1 MSLASE
7 VKALIEEIKAKQ
19 KDWLALSQKADDEKR
34 TLTADEKESLTT
46 GNKALSDLVDQK
58 VALETQIAD
67 QAELK
72 VQLDKLDDSEKARAE
87 AEQEATEKARS
98 SAQKDEGKDPPWATA
113 AIKALRSKS
122 YSVDDPY
129 KVEKSIKA
137 LFVEGTY
144 TDGGSAGDYFA
155 VPAGGGYP
163 PEFRREP
170 ALLVPQAVRPIQFF
184 NTIRQIPTTMPTETY
199 MVETLLGTDA
209 VEGQLDFIAEG
220 GAYSEDP
227 GYKYE
232 PTSSHVKD
240 IGTYYGVSRDI
251 LEDEPQMDALLRTR
265 FTQRMARRLDRAF
278 LKNDPTRSGG
288 APANEF
294 TGVLN
299 LTSIDTF
306 VKESDEPYQVAI
318 SRAIEG
324 INGPPVTGRAN
335 SGGQASADVVY
346 VTVPIYWAFSRQQDA
361 LGNFM
366 VSNGLREAPVLRVAG
381 VPVMQVQDL
390 PSGNILVMDREWVHI
405 RDRRSVEIYWM
416 DRVDTSGS
424 QSKPTGQRML
434 VGDARA
440 LITVR
445 RPAAVCL
452 ITGA

>member
-1 MSLASE
+1 MSLVSE
-7 VKALIEEIKAKQ
+7 RTTLTEEIKGKQ
-19 KDWLALSQKADDEKR
+19 TAWLALSAKADDDKQ
-34 TLTADEKESLTT
+34 TLTTEEKDQLTA
-46 GNKALSDLVDQK
+46 GNKALSELVDKK
-58 VALETQIAD
+58 VALDTQITD
-67 QAELK
+67 QNVLK
-72 VQLDKLDDSEKARAE
+72 AKLGAMTNEEK
-87 AEQEATEKARS
+87 EATEKARS
-98 SAQKDEGKDPPWATA
+98 SAPKDKDEESWAVKA
-113 AIKALRSKS
+113 YKALRSKS
-122 YSVDDPY
+122 YSIDEPY
-129 KVEKSIKA
+129 EVKKSIKA

-144 TDGGSAGDYFA
+144 TDGGAADDYFA
-155 VPAGGGYP
+155 VPATGGYP

-170 ALLVPQAVRPIQFF
+170 MMLVPQAVRPIQFF
-184 NTIRQIPTTMPTETY
+184 PTIRQIPTSMPTETY

-220 GAYSEDP
+220 GAYDEDP

-251 LEDEPQMDALLRTR
+251 LEDEPQMEELLRVR
-265 FTQRMARRLDRAF
+265 FAQRQARRLDRAF
-278 LKNDPTRSGG
+278 LKNDPTRGG
-288 APANEF
+288 TAVAANEF
-294 TGVLN
+294 TGILN
-299 LTSIDTF
+299 LTTIDTF
-306 VKESDEPYQVAI
+306 AKDGAEAFQVAI

-335 SGGQASADVVY
+335 SGGQAVADVIY

-366 VSNGLREAPVLRVAG
+366 VTNGLREAPVLRVAG
-381 VPVMQVQDL
+381 VPVMQLQDL
-390 PSGNILVMDREWVHI
+390 PAGNILVMDREWVHI

-416 DRVDTSGS
+416 DRVDTSGT

>member
-7 VKALIEEIKAKQ
+7 LIKLTEEIKTKQ
-19 KDWLALSQKADDEKR
+19 GPWLALSAKAADDTH
-34 TLTADEKESLTT
+34 TLTPEEKTQLTT
-46 GNKALSDLVDQK
+46 GNKELSALIDKKL
-58 VALETQIAD
+58 ALETQMTD
-67 QAELK
+67 QEVLK
-72 VQLDKLDDSEKARAE
+72 GKLGVDAAK
-87 AEQEATEKARS
+87 EQAAIEKARS
-98 SAQKDEGKDPPWATA
+98 SAPKDKDKNEESWAKGAYTA
-113 AIKALRSKS
+113 LKAKA
-122 YSVDDPY
+122 YSIDAPY
-129 KVEKSIKA
+129 TVNKSIKA

-144 TDGGSAGDYFA
+144 TDGGAADDYFA
-155 VPAGGGYP
+155 VPSTGGYP

-170 ALLVPQAVRPIQFF
+170 AMLVPQAVRPIQFF
-184 NTIRQIPTTMPTETY
+184 PTIRQIPTSMPTETF

-220 GAYSEDP
+220 GAYDEDP
-227 GYKYE
+227 GYRYE
-232 PTSSHVKD
+232 ATSSHVKD

-251 LEDEPQMDALLRTR
+251 LEDEPQMEELLRMR

-278 LKNDPTRSGG
+278 LKNDPTRGG
-288 APANEF
+288 TAVAANEF
-294 TGVLN
+294 TGILN
-299 LTSIDTF
+299 LTTIDTF
-306 VKESDEPYQVAI
+306 VKESDEAYQVAI

-335 SGGQASADVVY
+335 SGGQAMADVIY
-346 VTVPIYWAFSRQQDA
+346 VPVPIYWAFSRQQDA

-366 VSNGLREAPVLRVAG
+366 VTNGLREAPVLRVAG
-381 VPVMQVQDL
+381 VPVMQLQDL
-390 PSGNILVMDREWVHI
+390 PAGNILVMDREWVHI

-416 DRVDTSGS
+416 ERVDTSGS

-445 RPAAVCL
+445 RPAAICL

>member
-7 VKALIEEIKAKQ
+7 LATLIAAIKAQ
-19 KDWLALSQKADDEKR
+19 QIPWLALAAKADDDAQ
-34 TLTADEKESLTT
+34 TLTTEEQEQLMA
-46 GNKALSDLVDQK
+46 GNKALAEMIDKK

-67 QAELK
+67 QAALK
-72 VQLDKLDDSEKARAE
+72 GKLDGMTASEK
-87 AEQEATEKARS
+87 EATEKARS
-98 SAQKDEGKDPPWATA
+98 A
-113 AIKALRSKS
+113 APKEEKEEKESWTVNALKALKS
-122 YSVDDPY
+122 GANHTLENPYVVD
-129 KVEKSIKA
+129 KSIKA

-144 TDGGSAGDYFA
+144 TDGGAALDYFA
-155 VPAGGGYP
+155 VPTTGGYP

-170 ALLVPQAVRPIQFF
+170 MMLVPQAVRPIQFF
-184 NTIRQIPTTMPTETY
+184 NTIRQIPTMLPTETY
-199 MVETLLGTDA
+199 MVETLLGSDA

-220 GAYSEDP
+220 GVYDEDP

-251 LEDEPQMDALLRTR
+251 LEDEPQMEELLRMR

-278 LKNDPTRSGG
+278 LRNNPSRAG
-288 APANEF
+288 ATAANEF
-294 TGVLN
+294 TGILN
-299 LTSIDTF
+299 LSGIDTF
-306 VKESDEPYQVAI
+306 AKDGDESFQVAI

-335 SGGQASADVVY
+335 SGGQAMADVVY

-366 VSNGLREAPVLRVAG
+366 VTNGLREAPVLRVAG
-381 VPVMQVQDL
+381 VPVMQLQDL
-390 PSGNILVMDREWVHI
+390 PDGNILTMDREWVHI

-416 DRVDTSGS
+416 ERVDTSGS

>member
-7 VKALIEEIKAKQ
+7 LAALTEEIKAKTGP
-19 KDWLALSQKADDEKR
+19 WLKLSDKANDDKQ
-34 TLTADEKESLTT
+34 TITAEETAELVT
-46 GNKALSDLVDQK
+46 GNKNLTELVDK
-58 VALETQIAD
+58 RRALETQIAD
-67 QAELK
+67 HASLK
-72 VQLDKLDDSEKARAE
+72 AQLDTMTAAEK
-87 AEQEATEKARS
+87 EATEKARS
-98 SAQKDEGKDPPWATA
+98 SVPTDESKESWTKA
-113 AIKALRSKS
+113 AYKALKAKA
-122 YSVDDPY
+122 YSIEDPY

-137 LFVEGTY
+137 LFVEGVY
-144 TDGGSAGDYFA
+144 TDGGSALDYFA
-155 VPAGGGYP
+155 VPATGGFP
-163 PEFRREP
+163 PELRREP

-184 NTIRQIPTTMPTETY
+184 PTIRQIPTVMPTETF

-209 VEGQLDFIAEG
+209 AEGQLDFIAEG
-220 GAYSEDP
+220 GAYDEDP

-251 LEDEPQMDALLRTR
+251 LEDEPQMEELLQRR

-278 LKNDPTRSGG
+278 LRNDPTRTS
-288 APANEF
+288 ATTANEF
-294 TGVLN
+294 TGILN
-299 LTSIDTF
+299 LTTIDTF
-306 VKESDEPYQVAI
+306 VKDADEPFQVAI

-335 SGGQASADVVY
+335 SGGQATADVIY

-381 VPVMQVQDL
+381 VPVMQLQDL

-445 RPAAVCL
+445 RPAAVCV

>member
-7 VKALIEEIKAKQ
+7 LITLTEEIKAKQ
-19 KDWLALSQKADDEKR
+19 TTWLALAAKADDDKQ
-34 TLTADEKESLTT
+34 TLTTEEKESLTA
-46 GNKALSDLVDQK
+46 GNKALSELVDQK
-58 VALETQIAD
+58 VALDTQITD
-67 QAELK
+67 QAVLK
-72 VQLDKLDDSEKARAE
+72 AKLDTMTE
-87 AEQEATEKARS
+87 AEKVATEKARS
-98 SAQKDEGKDPPWATA
+98 SAPIDKDIVSWAVA
-113 AIKALRSKS
+113 AYKALTSTA
-122 YSVDDPY
+122 YSVDKPY
-129 KVEKSIKA
+129 TVEKSIKA
-137 LFVEGTY
+137 LFQEGTY
-144 TDGGSAGDYFA
+144 TDGGAAGDYFA

-170 ALLVPQAVRPIQFF
+170 MLLVPQAVRPIQFF
-184 NTIRQIPTTMPTETY
+184 PTIRQIPTSMPTETF

-209 VEGQLDFIAEG
+209 VEGQLDFIPEG
-220 GAYSEDP
+220 GVYDEDP

-251 LEDEPQMDALLRTR
+251 LEDEPQMEELLRMR
-265 FTQRMARRLDRAF
+265 FTQRMGRRLDRAF
-278 LKNDPTRSGG
+278 LRNNPGRGG
-288 APANEF
+288 TAVVANEF
-294 TGVLN
+294 TGILN
-299 LTSIDTF
+299 LTTIDTF
-306 VKESDEPYQVAI
+306 AKDKDESYQVSI

-324 INGPPVTGRAN
+324 INGPPVAGRAN
-335 SGGQASADVVY
+335 SGGQAMSDVIY

-366 VSNGLREAPVLRVAG
+366 VTNGLREAPVLRVAG
-381 VPVMQVQDL
+381 VPVMQLQDL
-390 PSGNILVMDREWVHI
+390 PDGNILVMDREWVHI

>member
-7 VKALIEEIKAKQ
+7 STTLVEEIKTKQ
-19 KDWLALSQKADDEKR
+19 KAWLALAAKAEDDTQ
-34 TLTADEKESLTT
+34 TLTEEEKGHLTS
-46 GNKALSDLVDQK
+46 GNKDLSDLLDKK
-58 VALETQIAD
+58 VALDTQITDQDVLKAKLSTMTAAEQLATEQARSGAPQE
-67 QAELK
+67 QAEE
-72 VQLDKLDDSEKARAE
+72 S
-87 AEQEATEKARS
+87 
-98 SAQKDEGKDPPWATA
+98 WAKPA
-113 AIKALRSKS
+113 LKALRAKA
-122 YSVDDPY
+122 YSSDNPY
-129 KVEKSIKA
+129 TVEKSIKA

-144 TDGGSAGDYFA
+144 TDGGSALDYFA
-155 VPAGGGYP
+155 VPAAGGYP

-170 ALLVPQAVRPIQFF
+170 ALLVPQAVRPVQFF
-184 NTIRQIPTTMPTETY
+184 PTIRQIPTDMPSETF

-220 GAYSEDP
+220 GAYDEDP
-227 GYKYE
+227 GYKYA
-232 PTSSHVKD
+232 PVSSHVKD

-251 LEDEPQMDALLRTR
+251 LEDEPQMEELLRTR
-265 FTQRMARRLDRAF
+265 FTQRMGRRLDRAF
-278 LKNDPTRSGG
+278 LKNNPTRQG
-288 APANEF
+288 ASAANEF
-294 TGVLN
+294 TGILN
-299 LTSIDTF
+299 LPTIDTF
-306 VKESDEPYQVAI
+306 AKDSNEAYQVAI

-324 INGPPVTGRAN
+324 INGPSVAGRAN

-346 VTVPIYWAFSRQQDA
+346 VTVPIYWAFSRQQDT

-366 VSNGLREAPVLRVAG
+366 VTNGLREAPVLRVAG
-381 VPVMQVQDL
+381 VPVMQLQDL
-390 PSGNILVMDREWVHI
+390 PDGNILVMDREWVHI

-452 ITGA
+452 ITGAGP

>member
-1 MSLASE
+1 MSLVSE
-7 VKALIEEIKAKQ
+7 RTTLTEEIKAKQ
-19 KDWLALSQKADDEKR
+19 KAWLALSAEADENKQ
-34 TLTADEKESLTT
+34 TLTTEEKESLTA
-46 GNKALSDLVDQK
+46 GNKALSELVDK
-58 VALETQIAD
+58 KTALDTQITD
-67 QAELK
+67 QDVLK
-72 VQLDKLDDSEKARAE
+72 AKLGAMTNEEK
-87 AEQEATEKARS
+87 EATEKARS
-98 SAQKDEGKDPPWATA
+98 SAPQDKDVVSWAVA
-113 AIKALRSKS
+113 AYKALRARAF
-122 YSVDDPY
+122 SVEQPY
-129 KVEKSIKA
+129 TVEKSIKA
-137 LFVEGTY
+137 LFQEGTY
-144 TDGGSAGDYFA
+144 TDGGAAGDYFA

-170 ALLVPQAVRPIQFF
+170 MLLVPQAVRPIQFF
-184 NTIRQIPTTMPTETY
+184 PTIRQIPTSMPTETF

-220 GAYSEDP
+220 GVYDEDP

-240 IGTYYGVSRDI
+240 IGTFYGVSRDI
-251 LEDEPQMDALLRTR
+251 LEDEPQMEELLRTR
-265 FTQRMARRLDRAF
+265 FTQRMGRRLDRAF
-278 LKNDPTRSGG
+278 LRNDPTRGG
-288 APANEF
+288 TAVAANEF
-294 TGVLN
+294 TGILN
-299 LTSIDTF
+299 LTTIDTF
-306 VKESDEPYQVAI
+306 AKDKDESYQVSI

-324 INGPPVTGRAN
+324 INGPPVAGRAN
-335 SGGQASADVVY
+335 SGGQAMTDVIY

-366 VSNGLREAPVLRVAG
+366 VTNGLREAPVLRVAG
-381 VPVMQVQDL
+381 VPVMQLQDL
-390 PSGNILVMDREWVHI
+390 PDGNILVMDREWVHI

>member
-1 MSLASE
+1 MSLVSE
-7 VKALIEEIKAKQ
+7 RTTLTEEIKAKQ
-19 KDWLALSQKADDEKR
+19 TAWLALSAKADDDKQ
-34 TLTADEKESLTT
+34 TLTTEEKESLTA
-46 GNKALSDLVDQK
+46 GNKALSELVDKK
-58 VALETQIAD
+58 VALDTQITD
-67 QAELK
+67 QGVLK
-72 VQLDKLDDSEKARAE
+72 AKLGAMTNEEK
-87 AEQEATEKARS
+87 EATEKARS
-98 SAQKDEGKDPPWATA
+98 SAPQDKDKKESWAKGAYTA
-113 AIKALRSKS
+113 LKAKA
-122 YSVDDPY
+122 YSIDDPY
-129 KVEKSIKA
+129 TVNKSIKA

-144 TDGGSAGDYFA
+144 TDGGSADDYFS
-155 VPAGGGYP
+155 VPATGGYP

-170 ALLVPQAVRPIQFF
+170 AMLVPQAVRPIQFF
-184 NTIRQIPTTMPTETY
+184 PTIRQIPTSMPTETY

-220 GAYSEDP
+220 GAYDEDP
-227 GYKYE
+227 GYRYE
-232 PTSSHVKD
+232 ATSSHVKD

-251 LEDEPQMDALLRTR
+251 LEDEPQMEELLRMR
-265 FTQRMARRLDRAF
+265 FTQRMGRRIDRAF
-278 LKNDPTRSGG
+278 LKNDPTRGG
-288 APANEF
+288 TAVAANEF
-294 TGVLN
+294 TGILN
-299 LTSIDTF
+299 LSTIDTF
-306 VKESDEPYQVAI
+306 VKDGAEPYQIAI

-335 SGGQASADVVY
+335 SGGQAMSDVIY

-366 VSNGLREAPVLRVAG
+366 VTNGLREAPVLRVAG
-381 VPVMQVQDL
+381 VPVMQLQDL
-390 PSGNILVMDREWVHI
+390 PAGNILVMDREWVHI

>member
-7 VKALIEEIKAKQ
+7 LAALTEEIKAKQ
-19 KDWLALSQKADDEKR
+19 GSWLALSAKADDDKQ
-34 TLTADEKESLTT
+34 TLTVEEKTDLTA
-46 GNKALSDLVDQK
+46 GNKALAELIDKK
-58 VALETQIAD
+58 VALDTQITDKAV
-67 QAELK
+67 LK
-72 VQLDKLDDSEKARAE
+72 AKLDTMTE
-87 AEQEATEKARS
+87 AEKVAIGKARS
-98 SAQKDEGKDPPWATA
+98 GASKDKDTESWTVSTL
-113 AIKALRSKS
+113 KALKTSPTL
-122 YSVDDPY
+122 SVQNPY
-129 KVEKSIKA
+129 VVKKSIKA
-137 LFVEGTY
+137 LFVEGVY
-144 TDGGSAGDYFA
+144 TDGGAADDYFA
-155 VPAGGGYP
+155 VPAAGGYP

-170 ALLVPQAVRPIQFF
+170 TLLVPQAVRPVQFF
-184 NTIRQIPTTMPTETY
+184 PTIRQIPTVMPTETY

-220 GAYSEDP
+220 GAYDEDP
-227 GYKYE
+227 GYKYA

-251 LEDEPQMDALLRTR
+251 LEDEPQMEELLQTR

-278 LKNDPTRSGG
+278 LRNDPTRTS
-288 APANEF
+288 ATTANEF
-294 TGVLN
+294 TGILN

-306 VKESDEPYQVAI
+306 VKDADEAYQVAI

-324 INGPPVTGRAN
+324 INGPPVAGRAS
-335 SGGQASADVVY
+335 SGGQATADVIY
-346 VTVPIYWAFSRQQDA
+346 VTVPIYWAFARQQDA

-381 VPVMQVQDL
+381 VPVMQLQDL

>member
-1 MSLASE
+1 MA
-7 VKALIEEIKAKQ
+7 
-19 KDWLALSQKADDEKR
+19 ALSAKAADDTH
-34 TLTADEKESLTT
+34 TLTPEEKTQLTT
-46 GNKALSDLVDQK
+46 GNKELSALIDKKL
-58 VALETQIAD
+58 ALETQMTD
-67 QAELK
+67 QDVLK
-72 VQLDKLDDSEKARAE
+72 GKLGVDAAK
-87 AEQEATEKARS
+87 EQAAIEKARS
-98 SAQKDEGKDPPWATA
+98 SAQKDKDKDEESWAVTA
-113 AIKALRSKS
+113 YKALRSKS
-122 YSVDDPY
+122 YSIDEPY
-129 KVEKSIKA
+129 KVSKSIKA

-144 TDGGSAGDYFA
+144 TDGGAAGDYFA

-170 ALLVPQAVRPIQFF
+170 MMLVPQAVRPIQFF
-184 NTIRQIPTTMPTETY
+184 NTIRQIPTNMPTETY
-199 MVETLLGTDA
+199 MIETLLGTDA

-220 GAYSEDP
+220 GAYDEDP

-251 LEDEPQMDALLRTR
+251 LEDEPQMEELLRVR
-265 FTQRMARRLDRAF
+265 FTQRQARRLDRAF

-288 APANEF
+288 SVANEF
-294 TGVLN
+294 TGILN
-299 LTSIDTF
+299 LTTIDTF
-306 VKESDEPYQVAI
+306 VKESDEAYQVAI

-324 INGPPVTGRAN
+324 INGPPVVGRAN
-335 SGGQASADVVY
+335 SGGQAMADVIY

-366 VSNGLREAPVLRVAG
+366 VTNGLREAPVLRVAG
-381 VPVMQVQDL
+381 VPVMQLQDL
-390 PSGNILVMDREWVHI
+390 PAGNILVMDREWVHI

-416 DRVDTSGS
+416 ERVDTSGS

-445 RPAAVCL
+445 RPAAVSL

>member
-1 MSLASE
+1 MSLVSE
-7 VKALIEEIKAKQ
+7 RTTLAEEIKTKQ
-19 KDWLALSQKADDEKR
+19 GAWLILSAKADDDSQTITLAEK
-34 TLTADEKESLTT
+34 DQLTT
-46 GNKALSDLVDQK
+46 GNKELSELVDKK
-58 VALETQIAD
+58 VALDTQITD
-67 QAELK
+67 QATLK
-72 VQLDKLDDSEKARAE
+72 AKLDTMTE
-87 AEQEATEKARS
+87 AEKVAIEKARS
-98 SAQKDEGKDPPWATA
+98 GASKDEKKESWASA
-113 AIKALRSKS
+113 AIKALRAKS

-129 KVEKSIKA
+129 KLEKSIKA
-137 LFVEGTY
+137 LFVEGVY
-144 TDGGSAGDYFA
+144 TDGGAAGDYFA
-155 VPAGGGYP
+155 VPAAGGYP

-170 ALLVPQAVRPIQFF
+170 TLLVPQAVRPIQFF
-184 NTIRQIPTTMPTETY
+184 NTIRQIPTIMPTETF

-220 GAYSEDP
+220 GAYDEDP
-227 GYKYE
+227 GYKYA

-251 LEDEPQMDALLRTR
+251 LEDEPQMEELLQTR

-278 LKNDPTRSGG
+278 LRNDPTRTS
-288 APANEF
+288 ATTANEF
-294 TGVLN
+294 TGILN
-299 LTSIDTF
+299 LTTIDTF
-306 VKESDEPYQVAI
+306 VKDADEAYQVAI

-324 INGPPVTGRAN
+324 INGPPVAGRAN

-346 VTVPIYWAFSRQQDA
+346 VTVPIYWAFARQQDA

-381 VPVMQVQDL
+381 VPVMQLQDL

-416 DRVDTSGS
+416 ERVDTSGT

>member
-1 MSLASE
+1 MSLASDLVE
-7 VKALIEEIKAKQ
+7 LIAEIKTKQSAWLGLAAK
-19 KDWLALSQKADDEKR
+19 AEDDKQ
-34 TLTADEKESLTT
+34 TLTDEEQGALKS
-46 GNKALSDLVDQK
+46 GNKDLSDLLDRK
-58 VALETQIAD
+58 VALDEQITD
-67 QAELK
+67 QAALK
-72 VQLDKLDDSEKARAE
+72 AKLDTMSEEEKA
-87 AEQEATEKARS
+87 ATEKARARAPQDDGEES
-98 SAQKDEGKDPPWATA
+98 WAHA
-113 AIKALRSKS
+113 AIKALRSRS

-137 LFVEGTY
+137 LFQEGVY
-144 TDGGSAGDYFA
+144 TDGGAAGDYFA
-155 VPAGGGYP
+155 VPAAGGYP

-170 ALLVPQAVRPIQFF
+170 TLLVPQAVRPIQFF
-184 NTIRQIPTTMPTETY
+184 NTIRQIPTDMPTETF

-209 VEGQLDFIAEG
+209 AEGQLDFTSEG

-251 LEDEPQMDALLRTR
+251 LDDEPQMEELLRMR

-278 LKNDPTRSGG
+278 LRNDPTRQG
-288 APANEF
+288 ATTANEF

-299 LTSIDTF
+299 LSTIDTF
-306 VKESDEPYQVAI
+306 AKDSDEPYQVAI

-324 INGPPVTGRAN
+324 INGPSVTGRAN
-335 SGGQASADVVY
+335 SGGQAMADVVY

-366 VSNGLREAPVLRVAG
+366 VTNGLREAPVLRVAG
-381 VPVMQVQDL
+381 VPVMQLQDL
-390 PSGNILVMDREWVHI
+390 PEGNILVMDREWVHI
-405 RDRRSVEIYWM
+405 RDRRTVEIYWM
-416 DRVDTSGS
+416 ERVDTSGS

>member
-7 VKALIEEIKAKQ
+7 LLTLNEEIKSKQ
-19 KDWLALSQKADDEKR
+19 TAWLALASKAEDDSQ
-34 TLTADEKESLTT
+34 TLTAEEKESLTA
-46 GNKALSDLVDQK
+46 GNKVLSEMVDKK
-58 VALETQIAD
+58 VALDTQITD
-67 QAELK
+67 QAVLK
-72 VQLDKLDDSEKARAE
+72 AKLDTMTE
-87 AEQEATEKARS
+87 AEKTATEKARS
-98 SAQKDEGKDPPWATA
+98 SAPKGEEKDSWAVA

-122 YSVDDPY
+122 YSIEDPY
-129 KVEKSIKA
+129 KVDKSIKA

-144 TDGGSAGDYFA
+144 TDGGAADDYFA
-155 VPAGGGYP
+155 VPATGGYP

-170 ALLVPQAVRPIQFF
+170 TMLVPQAVRPIQFF
-184 NTIRQIPTTMPTETY
+184 NTIRQIPTTMPTETF

-209 VEGQLDFIAEG
+209 VEGQVDFIAEG
-220 GAYSEDP
+220 GIYDEDP

-251 LEDEPQMDALLRTR
+251 LEDEPQMEELLRMR

-278 LKNDPTRSGG
+278 LKNDPARGG
-288 APANEF
+288 TAVAANEF
-294 TGVLN
+294 TGILN
-299 LTSIDTF
+299 LTTIDTF
-306 VKESDEPYQVAI
+306 AKDSGEAYQVAI

-324 INGPPVTGRAN
+324 INGPAVTGRAN
-335 SGGQASADVVY
+335 SGGQAMADVVY

-366 VSNGLREAPVLRVAG
+366 VTNGLREAPVLRVAG
-381 VPVMQVQDL
+381 VPVMQLQDL
-390 PSGNILVMDREWVHI
+390 PDGNILVMDREWVHI

-416 DRVDTSGS
+416 DRVDTSGN
-424 QSKPTGQRML
+424 QSRPIGQRML

>member
-1 MSLASE
+1 MSLVSE
-7 VKALIEEIKAKQ
+7 RTTLTEEIKAKQ
-19 KDWLALSQKADDEKR
+19 TAWLALSAKADDDKQ
-34 TLTADEKESLTT
+34 TLTPEEKTQLTT
-46 GNKALSDLVDQK
+46 GNKELSELVDKK
-58 VALETQIAD
+58 VALDTQITD
-67 QAELK
+67 QNVLK
-72 VQLDKLDDSEKARAE
+72 AKLGAMTNEEK
-87 AEQEATEKARS
+87 EATEKARS
-98 SAQKDEGKDPPWATA
+98 SAPKDKDEESWAVKA
-113 AIKALRSKS
+113 YKALRSKS
-122 YSVDDPY
+122 YSIDEPY
-129 KVEKSIKA
+129 EVKKSIKA

-144 TDGGSAGDYFA
+144 TDGGAADDYFA
-155 VPAGGGYP
+155 VPATGGYP

-170 ALLVPQAVRPIQFF
+170 MMLVPQAVRPIQFF
-184 NTIRQIPTTMPTETY
+184 PTIRQIPTSMPTETY

-220 GAYSEDP
+220 GAYDEDP

-251 LEDEPQMDALLRTR
+251 LEDEPQMEELLRVR
-265 FTQRMARRLDRAF
+265 FAQRQARRLDRAF
-278 LKNDPTRSGG
+278 LKNDPTRGG
-288 APANEF
+288 TAVAANEF
-294 TGVLN
+294 TGILN
-299 LTSIDTF
+299 LTTIDTF
-306 VKESDEPYQVAI
+306 AKDGAEAFQVAI

-335 SGGQASADVVY
+335 SGGQAVADVIY

-366 VSNGLREAPVLRVAG
+366 VTNGLREAPVLRVAG
-381 VPVMQVQDL
+381 VPVMQLQDL
-390 PSGNILVMDREWVHI
+390 PAGNILVMDREWVHI

-416 DRVDTSGS
+416 DRVDTSGT

>member
-7 VKALIEEIKAKQ
+7 LITLTEEIKAKQ
-19 KDWLALSQKADDEKR
+19 TTWLALAAKADDDKQ
-34 TLTADEKESLTT
+34 TLTNEEKESLTA
-46 GNKALSDLVDQK
+46 GNKALSELVDQK
-58 VALETQIAD
+58 VALDTQITD
-67 QAELK
+67 QAVLK
-72 VQLDKLDDSEKARAE
+72 AKLDTMTE
-87 AEQEATEKARS
+87 AEKVATEKARS
-98 SAQKDEGKDPPWATA
+98 SAPIDKDIVSWAVA
-113 AIKALRSKS
+113 AYKALTSTA
-122 YSVDDPY
+122 YSVDKPY
-129 KVEKSIKA
+129 TVEKSIKA
-137 LFVEGTY
+137 LFQEGTY
-144 TDGGSAGDYFA
+144 TDGGAAGDYFA

-170 ALLVPQAVRPIQFF
+170 MLLVPQAVRPIQFF
-184 NTIRQIPTTMPTETY
+184 PTIRQIPTSMPTETF

-220 GAYSEDP
+220 GVYDEDP

-251 LEDEPQMDALLRTR
+251 LEDEPQMEELLRMR
-265 FTQRMARRLDRAF
+265 FTQRMGRRLDRAF
-278 LKNDPTRSGG
+278 LRNNPGRGG
-288 APANEF
+288 TAVVANEF
-294 TGVLN
+294 TGILN
-299 LTSIDTF
+299 LTTIDTF
-306 VKESDEPYQVAI
+306 AKDKDESYQVSI

-324 INGPPVTGRAN
+324 INGPPVAGRAN
-335 SGGQASADVVY
+335 SGGQAMSDVIY

-366 VSNGLREAPVLRVAG
+366 VTNGLREAPVLRVAG
-381 VPVMQVQDL
+381 VPVMQLQDL
-390 PSGNILVMDREWVHI
+390 PAGNILVMDREWVHI

>member
-1 MSLASE
+1 MSLVSE
-7 VKALIEEIKAKQ
+7 LLTLTEEIKAKQ
-19 KDWLALSQKADDEKR
+19 TAWLALSAKADDDKQ
-34 TLTADEKESLTT
+34 TLTVEEKESLTA
-46 GNKALSDLVDQK
+46 GNKALSELVDKK
-58 VALETQIAD
+58 VALDSQIT
-67 QAELK
+67 
-72 VQLDKLDDSEKARAE
+72 EKAVLKAKLGTMTE
-87 AEQEATEKARS
+87 AEKAATEKARS
-98 SAQKDEGKDPPWATA
+98 SSPKDEGKESWVKA
-113 AIKALRSKS
+113 AYKALRAKS
-122 YSVDDPY
+122 YSIDDPY
-129 KVEKSIKA
+129 RVEKSIKA
-137 LFVEGTY
+137 LFQEGVY
-144 TDGGSAGDYFA
+144 TDGGSADDYFA
-155 VPAGGGYP
+155 VPATGGYP

-170 ALLVPQAVRPIQFF
+170 SMLVPQAVRPIQFF
-184 NTIRQIPTTMPTETY
+184 NTIRQIPTDMPTETF

-220 GAYSEDP
+220 GVYDEDP
-227 GYKYE
+227 GYKYA

-251 LEDEPQMDALLRTR
+251 LEDEMQMEEILRMR

-278 LKNDPTRSGG
+278 LRNNPARGG
-288 APANEF
+288 TAVAANEF
-294 TGVLN
+294 TGILN
-299 LTSIDTF
+299 LTTIDTF
-306 VKESDEPYQVAI
+306 TKDADEAYQVAI

-324 INGPPVTGRAN
+324 INGPTVSGRAN
-335 SGGQASADVVY
+335 SGGQAMADVVY

-366 VSNGLREAPVLRVAG
+366 VTNGLREAPVLRVAG
-381 VPVMQVQDL
+381 VPVMQLQDL
-390 PSGNILVMDREWVHI
+390 PDGNILVMDREWVHI

>member
-7 VKALIEEIKAKQ
+7 LIILTETIKAKQ
-19 KDWLALSQKADDEKR
+19 GPWLELSAKAADDTH
-34 TLTADEKESLTT
+34 TLTPEEKTQLTT
-46 GNKALSDLVDQK
+46 DNKALSELVDKK
-58 VALETQIAD
+58 VALETQITD
-67 QAELK
+67 QDVLK
-72 VQLDKLDDSEKARAE
+72 GKLGVDAAK
-87 AEQEATEKARS
+87 EQAKIEKARS
-98 SAQKDEGKDPPWATA
+98 SAQKDKDKNEESWAKGAYTA
-113 AIKALRSKS
+113 LKAKA
-122 YSVDDPY
+122 YSIDAPY
-129 KVEKSIKA
+129 TVNKSIKA

-144 TDGGSAGDYFA
+144 TDGGSADDYFS
-155 VPAGGGYP
+155 VPATGGYP

-170 ALLVPQAVRPIQFF
+170 AMLVPQAVRPIQFF
-184 NTIRQIPTTMPTETY
+184 PTIRQIPTSMPTETY

-220 GAYSEDP
+220 GAYDEDP
-227 GYKYE
+227 GYRYE
-232 PTSSHVKD
+232 ATSSHVKD

-251 LEDEPQMDALLRTR
+251 LEDEAQMEELLRMR
-265 FTQRMARRLDRAF
+265 FTQRMGRRLDRAF
-278 LKNDPTRSGG
+278 LKNDPTRGG
-288 APANEF
+288 TAVAANEF
-294 TGVLN
+294 TGILN
-299 LTSIDTF
+299 LSTIDTF
-306 VKESDEPYQVAI
+306 VKDGGEPYQVAI

-335 SGGQASADVVY
+335 SGGQAMSDVIY

-366 VSNGLREAPVLRVAG
+366 VTNGLREAPVLRVAG
-381 VPVMQVQDL
+381 VPVMQLQDL
-390 PSGNILVMDREWVHI
+390 PAGNILVMDREWVHI